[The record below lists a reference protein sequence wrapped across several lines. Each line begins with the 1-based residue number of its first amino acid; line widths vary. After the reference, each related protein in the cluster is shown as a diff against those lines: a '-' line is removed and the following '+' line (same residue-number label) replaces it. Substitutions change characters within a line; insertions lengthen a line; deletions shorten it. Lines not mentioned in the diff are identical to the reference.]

1 METLPDEIIEELNS
15 RVESGTYASL
25 AELIQEALKALDLMH
40 EAHDW
45 VEKKLLEGVES
56 GPAEEMTDEDW
67 IDVEREGLAL
77 IKRRSI
83 E

>member
-1 METLPDEIIEELNS
+1 MEILPSEIIDELNS

-25 AELIQEALKALDLMH
+25 AELIQEALKALDLIR
-40 EAHDW
+40 EANDW
-45 VEKKLLEGVES
+45 VEDKIREGFES

-67 IDVEREGLAL
+67 DDIEREGLAR
-77 IKRRSI
+77 IQGRSI